1 MQMKKLFLS
10 ILVLGLLLFGCQ
22 DPSEKAFKNCI
33 KEIEGEKYKGT
44 LLNEAGAAVVC
55 QQLKKKYPDIFKE
68 SKGKFLSFF
77 EKE

>member
-1 MQMKKLFLS
+1 MKKLWG
-10 ILVLGLLLFGCQ
+10 IIVLGLLLFGCQ

-55 QQLKKKYPDIFKE
+55 QQ
-68 SKGKFLSFF
+68 
-77 EKE
+77 